1 MACEN
6 PRNAIMAAT
15 ALLRRGTCFACRC
28 DAAQFLALSGI
39 SCSRSVR
46 LPQRQF
52 SIQSSR
58 LNSGNSSTPT
68 PQDEAQ
74 EKHGGSSSASGSIPW
89 YLQVQQPTLGTQSVQ
104 QRQELP
110 PIPENS
116 PAMLKDLLQFL
127 SIDAGLD
134 DLTLLDLRGRD
145 PPPALGTN
153 VIMIIGTAR
162 SLKHLN
168 VSADRCCRWLR
179 STYKLRPHADGLLG
193 RNELKIKLRRKARR
207 AQAKSKLG
215 LEADTTDD
223 GITTGWICVNAGVVE
238 DPRGQRQQPAKDE
251 SFEGFGVVGGGTRI
265 VVQMFTEERRAEIN
279 LEELWGA
286 KRGSAKPEEDT
297 KESSSRETGA
307 NDLPEDVSIGPASE
321 SANVPQPP
329 HNVSLH

>member
-1 MACEN
+1 
-6 PRNAIMAAT
+6 MAAT
-15 ALLRRGTCFACRC
+15 ALLRRGICVACRC
-28 DAAQFLALSGI
+28 DGAQFFALSGI
-39 SCSRSVR
+39 SFSRSVQPPR
-46 LPQRQF
+46 RQF
-52 SIQSSR
+52 SIQSR
-58 LNSGNSSTPT
+58 RFDSGNSSAPT
-68 PQDEAQ
+68 PQDEAE
-74 EKHGGSSSASGSIPW
+74 EKYGGSSSSSESIPW
-89 YLQVQQPTLGTQSVQ
+89 YLQVQPPTLGTKSVQ

-110 PIPENS
+110 PVPDNS

-207 AQAKSKLG
+207 AQAKSRLG

-238 DPRGQRQQPAKDE
+238 DPQGRKQQPVKDE
-251 SFEGFGVVGGGTRI
+251 AFEGFGVSAGGTRI

-279 LEELWGA
+279 LEELWGS
-286 KRGSAKPEEDT
+286 KRDNAEPINDA
-297 KESSSRETGA
+297 KESSPQDTSAIDTPENRAPSRSMSP
-307 NDLPEDVSIGPASE
+307 DRSITSP
-321 SANVPQPP
+321 
-329 HNVSLH
+329 